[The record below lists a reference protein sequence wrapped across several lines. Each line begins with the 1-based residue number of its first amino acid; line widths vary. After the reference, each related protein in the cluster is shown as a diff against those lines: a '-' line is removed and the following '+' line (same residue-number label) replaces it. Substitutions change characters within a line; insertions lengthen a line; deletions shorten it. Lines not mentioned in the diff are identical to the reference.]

1 MHFYIKKYSDAFF
14 RRPLPA
20 VDFDARHS
28 SGYVSGPNHHPSDR
42 EKTIMKQYLLALYQ
56 PDTGGGIPPRDV
68 LDKIMQDVQDIREDM
83 KASGVWVY
91 SGGLD
96 SPSTA
101 TVLRLRGRDVLT
113 TDGPF
118 VESKEYIG
126 GLTIIH
132 ARDLDAALVWA
143 RKLVRATG
151 LPIEVRPFLEQ
162 NAR

>member
-1 MHFYIKKYSDAFF
+1 MKK
-14 RRPLPA
+14 
-20 VDFDARHS
+20 
-28 SGYVSGPNHHPSDR
+28 
-42 EKTIMKQYLLALYQ
+42 YLLAVYQ
-56 PDTGGGIPPRDV
+56 PDADGGVPPRDV
-68 LDKIMQDVQDIREDM
+68 LDKIMQNVRDIREDM

-118 VESKEYIG
+118 VESKEHIG
-126 GLTIIH
+126 GLTIVQVP
-132 ARDLDAALVWA
+132 DLDAALIWA
-143 RKLVRATG
+143 RKLVKATG

-162 NAR
+162 SAS

>member
-1 MHFYIKKYSDAFF
+1 M
-14 RRPLPA
+14 
-20 VDFDARHS
+20 
-28 SGYVSGPNHHPSDR
+28 
-42 EKTIMKQYLLALYQ
+42 TQYLLALYQ
-56 PDTGGGIPPRDV
+56 PDAGGGIPPRDV

-162 NAR
+162 NTR